1 MGKRVVVGE
10 VDASAE
16 AGTQKGEVPFEGRDP
31 RGHMNIDQGT
41 TRQRAIDRRW
51 GVVRPS
57 QRAALVG
64 KAFSALAGQV
74 PSSAHLPCMK

>member
-1 MGKRVVVGE
+1 VVVGE

-16 AGTQKGEVPFEGRDP
+16 ACTQKGEVPFGGRDP

-41 TRQRAIDRRW
+41 ARQQAIDRRW

-57 QRAALVG
+57 RRAALVG
-64 KAFSALAGQV
+64 KAFSASAGQV
-74 PSSAHLPCMK
+74 PSSGHLPCMR

>member
-1 MGKRVVVGE
+1 MVVGE
-10 VDASAE
+10 VDASAV
-16 AGTQKGEVPFEGRDP
+16 ACTQKGEVPFEGRDP

-41 TRQRAIDRRW
+41 ARQWAIDRRW

-64 KAFSALAGQV
+64 KAFSASVGQV
-74 PSSAHLPCMK
+74 LSSGHLPCMR